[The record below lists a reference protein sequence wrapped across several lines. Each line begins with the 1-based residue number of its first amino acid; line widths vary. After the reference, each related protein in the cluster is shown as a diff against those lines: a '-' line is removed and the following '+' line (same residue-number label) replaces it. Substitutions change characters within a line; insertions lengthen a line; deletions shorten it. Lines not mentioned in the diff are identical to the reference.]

1 MEVDEVGT
9 LCPVGLWFEK
19 ESIGGVV
26 LSCGLV
32 EFEAAWVDLQLG
44 QAVVQG
50 GAGVEFQERA
60 DVGAILAGLSEASW
74 LRDQVQEQA
83 PVEELGWSVGA
94 VGTRRVA
101 IDQV

>member
-19 ESIGGVV
+19 ESIAV
-26 LSCGLV
+26 LSWDLV